1 MAYRSNQK
9 GRAEG
14 GFAYIMP
21 SRPHYS
27 ASQLRALNTIY
38 GSLKRGGVIMHE
50 EAFELRKSALS

>member
-1 MAYRSNQK
+1 
-9 GRAEG
+9 
-14 GFAYIMP
+14 MP

-38 GSLKRGGVIMHE
+38 GSLKRGGITMH